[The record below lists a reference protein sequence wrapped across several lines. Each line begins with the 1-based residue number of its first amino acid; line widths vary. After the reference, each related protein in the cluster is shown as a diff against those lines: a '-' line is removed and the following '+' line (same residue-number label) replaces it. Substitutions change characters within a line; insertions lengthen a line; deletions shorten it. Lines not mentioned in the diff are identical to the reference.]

1 MIARV
6 KGTQDFLDLS
16 LFNFIINQTRQHVH
30 RYQFT
35 EIATPIL
42 EHIELFKRSLGVD
55 TDVVS
60 KEMFI
65 IDNRGQQ
72 PELCL
77 RPEMTA
83 SIVRAYVEH
92 GITQK
97 PWKVFSWGPL
107 FRYERP
113 QKGRYRQFHQVSF
126 EVIGAHNYMHDVQ
139 FIAMLD
145 RLFTDVFKLDNYA
158 LVINFLGTPEDR
170 VAHRAALLAFLNKHV
185 DDLCETC
192 KIRKDTNIMRVFDCK
207 NEHCGQLYQRAPM
220 ITDYLSPAS
229 EREWQE
235 VRNNLELLGVS
246 YSHRP
251 TLVRGLDYYS
261 KTVFEFVSDN
271 LGAQNAFCGGGRYD
285 SLAKQLGA
293 HHDQPSLGAAFG
305 IERLL
310 LLLDPIRD
318 QLSLSHEPALN
329 LILPLTQ
336 AQQPLALLLA
346 ESLRLQKIDVDVL
359 LDYDSLKDMMR
370 HANKVAATYVLI
382 IGEDEQ
388 RLQTVT
394 IKNMITGVSETV
406 AQIDV
411 ALYLKKA

>member
-1 MIARV
+1 MIPRV

-16 LFNFIINQTRQHVH
+16 LFNFVITHTRNHVQ
-30 RYQFT
+30 RYQFI
-35 EIATPIL
+35 EVATPIL
-42 EHIELFKRSLGVD
+42 EHIELFKRSLGLF

-65 IDNRGQQ
+65 LDNHGEK

-83 SIVRAYVEH
+83 SIVRAFVEN
-92 GITQK
+92 GVTQK

-126 EVIGAHNYMHDVQ
+126 EVIGAHSYMHDVQ

-145 RLFTDVFKLDNYA
+145 RLFTDCFKLDTYA
-158 LVINFLGTPEDR
+158 LHINFLGTAEDR
-170 VAHRAALLAFLNKHV
+170 IAHRAALLVFLDAHI
-185 DDLCETC
+185 DELCDTC
-192 KIRKDTNIMRVFDCK
+192 KTRKDTNIMRVFDCK
-207 NEHCGQLYQRAPM
+207 NTHCSKLYQKAPV
-220 ITDYLSPAS
+220 ITDYLSKES
-229 EREWQE
+229 EHEWQE
-235 VRNNLELLGVS
+235 IRHNLELLGVS

-251 TLVRGLDYYS
+251 TLVRGLDYYN

-271 LGAQNAFCGGGRYD
+271 LGAQNTFCGGGRYD
-285 SLAKQLGA
+285 SLVKQIGGK
-293 HHDQPSLGAAFG
+293 HDQPSLGAAFG
-305 IERLL
+305 IERIL
-310 LLLDPIRD
+310 LLLDPLRD
-318 QLSLSHEPALN
+318 QLNLPHQPALN
-329 LILPLTQ
+329 LILPLTP

-346 ESLRLQKIDVDVL
+346 ESLRTQKLSVDIVL
-359 LDYDSLKDMMR
+359 DSHSLKDMMR
-370 HANKVAATYVLI
+370 YANKVGATYVLI

-388 RLQTVT
+388 KAQTVS

-406 AQIDV
+406 AQIDA
-411 ALYLKKA
+411 ALYLKKS